1 VVVHAAPVTPSTV
14 VVAIDVGKN
23 EFAVSVTDAARRKL
37 LKPRLGCPMTGS
49 SVRDVVGTVQR
60 LLPADALVK
69 IGIEA
74 AGHYHRP
81 LLTAASWPAGW
92 ELLELNPGHVTEQR
106 RVLGKRTIKTDA
118 VDLEAM
124 TELLLAGRGLPVR
137 DRNSVLTELT
147 AWSAHR
153 TGRVLIRTAT
163 KNKLLGQLDRS
174 FPGLTRAL
182 PDVLGTK
189 VGRLVAAE
197 FADPAR
203 LAALGSSRFIRFG
216 ATRGLQ
222 IRRVTADKLLA
233 AARDALPMPDAAVA
247 RAVLAA
253 DLALLGDLDAQI
265 DAADAELERLV
276 RRSPFKTLLTVKGWG
291 SVRAGNYGGALGD
304 PARFAASR
312 QIYRTAG
319 LNPIQYESAGKRR
332 DSVISREGSIELRR
346 ALIDL
351 GLGLWLNDPAAK
363 QHATALKVRGK
374 TGLVIAC
381 AMAHR
386 ANRIA
391 FALVRD
397 QADYDPTR
405 WIRED

>member
-1 VVVHAAPVTPSTV
+1 VVVHAAPMTTSTI

-23 EFAVSVTDAARRKL
+23 EFAVSVTDAARRRL
-37 LKPRLGCPMTGS
+37 LKPRLGCPMTAPSLRG
-49 SVRDVVGTVQR
+49 VVDTIQR
-60 LLPADALVK
+60 LLPADAQVRV
-69 IGIEA
+69 GIEA
-74 AGHYHRP
+74 AGHYHQP
-81 LLTAASWPAGW
+81 LLTAGSWPAGW

-118 VDLEAM
+118 VDLAAM

-137 DRNSVLTELT
+137 REDTVLTELR

-153 TGRVLIRTAT
+153 TGRVQIRTAT
-163 KNKLLGQLDRS
+163 KNQLLGQLDRS

-189 VGRLVAAE
+189 VGRLVATE
-197 FADPAR
+197 FADPGR

-222 IRRVTADKLLA
+222 IRRATADKLIA
-233 AARDALPMPDAAVA
+233 AAKDALPMPEAAVA
-247 RAVLAA
+247 RAVLVA

-265 DAADAELERLV
+265 DAATAELARLV
-276 RRSPFKTLLTVKGWG
+276 PLSPFRPLLTVKGWG
-291 SVRAGNYGGALGD
+291 AVRAGNYGGALGD
-304 PARFAASR
+304 PARFSASR

-351 GLGLWLNDPAAK
+351 GIGLWLVDPAGRAY
-363 QHATALKVRGK
+363 AAGLKARGK
-374 TGLVIAC
+374 RGGIIAC
-381 AMAHR
+381 ALAHR
-386 ANRIA
+386 ANKIA
-391 FALVRD
+391 YAMVRD
-397 QADYDPTR
+397 QADYDPAR
-405 WIRED
+405 WHTER

>member
-1 VVVHAAPVTPSTV
+1 MVVHAAPVTPSMV

-23 EFAVSVTDAARRKL
+23 EFAVSVTDGTRRKL
-37 LKPRLGCPMTGS
+37 LKPRLGCPMTAS
-49 SVRDVVGTVQR
+49 SLRGVVDTIQR
-60 LLPADALVK
+60 LLPPDAHVK

-74 AGHYHRP
+74 AGHYHQP
-81 LLTAASWPAGW
+81 LLTAGSWPAGW

-137 DRNSVLTELT
+137 SRDTVLTELT
-147 AWSAHR
+147 AWSTHR
-153 TGRVLIRTAT
+153 TGRVQIRTTT
-163 KNKLLGQLDRS
+163 KNQLLGQLDRS

-222 IRRVTADKLLA
+222 IRRPTADKLITA
-233 AARDALPMPDAAVA
+233 AKDALPMPGAAVA

-253 DLALLGDLDAQI
+253 DLALLADLDAQI
-265 DAADAELERLV
+265 DTATAELARLV
-276 RRSPFKTLLTVKGWG
+276 PRSPFRTLLTVKGWG
-291 SVRAGNYGGALGD
+291 AVRAGNYGGALGD
-304 PARFAASR
+304 PARFTTSR
-312 QIYRTAG
+312 QVYRTAG

-332 DSVISREGSIELRR
+332 DSVISREGSIELRH

-351 GLGLWLNDPAAK
+351 GIGLWLNDPAAR
-363 QHATALKVRGK
+363 QHAKALKARGK
-374 TGLVIAC
+374 KGLVIAC

-405 WIRED
+405 WMRED

>member
-1 VVVHAAPVTPSTV
+1 VVVQAAAVTSLTV
-14 VVAIDVGKN
+14 VVAVDVGKT
-23 EFAVSVTDAARRKL
+23 EFAFCVTDSVRSLL
-37 LKPRLGCPMTGS
+37 LKPRTGCAMTGRS
-49 SVRDVVGTVQR
+49 LAQVIADIGEV
-60 LLPADALVK
+60 LPDGARVK
-69 IGIEA
+69 VGIEA

-81 LLTAASWPAGW
+81 LLEAGSWPAGW

-106 RVLGKRTIKTDA
+106 RVLGKRTIKTD
-118 VDLEAM
+118 VIDLQAM

-137 DRNSVLTELT
+137 GGGLVLGELT

-153 TGRVLIRTAT
+153 SGRVVLRTAT
-163 KNKLLGQLDRS
+163 KNQLLGQLDRT
-174 FPGLTRAL
+174 FPGLTLAL

-203 LAALGSSRFIRFG
+203 LAALGASRFIRFG
-216 ATRGLQ
+216 ATRGVQ
-222 IRRVTADKLLA
+222 IRRPVADKLIQ
-233 AARDALPMPDAAVA
+233 AARDALPTVDAPVA

-253 DLALLGDLDAQI
+253 DLALLADLDAQI
-265 DAADAELERLV
+265 EHATGELARLIPL
-276 RRSPFKTLLTVKGWG
+276 SPFAPLLTVPGWG
-291 SVRAGNYGGALGD
+291 PTRVGNYGGALGD
-304 PARFAASR
+304 PARFDNPR

-332 DSVISREGSIELRR
+332 DSVISREGSVPLRR

-351 GLGLWLNDPAAK
+351 GVGLWLCEPDAKTHAAGLR
-363 QHATALKVRGK
+363 ARGK
-374 TGLVIAC
+374 KGGVIAC

-397 QADYDPTR
+397 QASYDPTR
-405 WIRED
+405 WTREA